1 MMGHQKKISSK
12 SGLPPG
18 IPVYIGDKNPIT
30 TDITIIQYDEN
41 GYLEGIPF
49 DPETINQ
56 AQDKDEVTWIH
67 VSGLE
72 GVEQIEKLCHMFD
85 IHPLVIEDILNTKSR
100 AKVEDFGTYLFTILS
115 KLSSAHKTLIEE
127 QISLILLNQT
137 LISFSESENPFS
149 PIIDHIHY
157 QNGKIRQSGSDYLLY
172 TLIDTIVDN
181 YFTVLEHLEDTA
193 DKLDIDVVTI
203 TTSETIGHIQ
213 SFKRDLAWFRR
224 RIWSLRNIVNHLE
237 RTDSH
242 LVNQATH
249 LYLRDVYDHTLN
261 LTEEADA
268 LRDTAEGLME
278 IYLSNL
284 SNNTNEIMKVL
295 TQIAVIFIPL
305 SFVTSFYGMNFEFMP
320 ELHHSHGYPIVIGI
334 MVAIVVIMIVFFK
347 KKKWL

>member
-1 MMGHQKKISSK
+1 MTEHQKKISSK

-18 IPVYIGDKNPIT
+18 IPVYIGDKKPIT
-30 TDITIIQYDEN
+30 THVTIIQYDEK
-41 GYLEGIPF
+41 GYSEELKW
-49 DPETINQ
+49 DPENLNQ
-56 AQDKDEVTWIH
+56 VQKKDEVTWIH

-72 GVEQIEKLCHMFD
+72 DIIQIENICHAFD

-100 AKVEDFGTYLFTILS
+100 EKVEDFGTYLFTILS
-115 KLSSAHKTLIEE
+115 KIAIADKIIIEE
-127 QISLILLNQT
+127 QVTFILLNQI
-137 LISFSESENPFS
+137 LISFSESDTPFS
-149 PIIDHIHY
+149 LIIDHIHH

-181 YFTVLEHLEDTA
+181 YFIVLEQLEDTA
-193 DKLDIDVVTI
+193 DELDIDVLTI
-203 TTSETIGHIQ
+203 MSSETIGHIQ

-224 RIWSLRNIVNHLE
+224 HIWSLRNIVNHLE

-242 LVNQATH
+242 LVNKQTH
-249 LYLRDVYDHTLN
+249 LYMRDVYDHTLN
-261 LTEEADA
+261 LSEEAEA

-305 SFVTSFYGMNFEFMP
+305 SFVTSFYGMNFEYMP
-320 ELHHSHGYPIVIGI
+320 ELHHPHGYPIVIGA
-334 MVAIVVIMIVFFK
+334 MVAVVVIMILFFK
-347 KKKWL
+347 TKKWI